1 MRIFYYVRLLT
12 VVVAASYMTLI
23 VFSSSEARRLIIPYG
38 MLIFA
43 LTLINLW
50 GERNAYKS

>member
-12 VVVAASYMTLI
+12 VIFTASYLTLI
-23 VFSSSEARRLIIPYG
+23 VFSSSEARRLVVPYG
-38 MLIFA
+38 TLIFA